1 MHLGPEQARYER
13 ELFMYNVT
21 AIVPRGQGIGF
32 KLAGIEI
39 REVANI
45 TEAHKILAN
54 EIDDDHNGIILVD
67 ETFTLDLSS
76 KLQKQVDESTIP
88 LVVNIPII
96 SKWEYIYDR
105 DEVFENIIHRAIGY
119 RIKFSGD

>member
-1 MHLGPEQARYER
+1 
-13 ELFMYNVT
+13 MYNVT

-45 TEAHKILAN
+45 TEAHKILAD

-67 ETFTLDLSS
+67 ETFTKDLSS

-105 DEVFENIIHRAIGY
+105 DEVFENIIKRAIGY

>member
-1 MHLGPEQARYER
+1 
-13 ELFMYNVT
+13 MYNVT

-45 TEAHKILAN
+45 KEAHKILAD
-54 EIDDDHNGIILVD
+54 EINDDHNGIILVD
-67 ETFTLDLSS
+67 ETFTLDLST

-88 LVVNIPII
+88 LVVSIPII

-119 RIKFSGD
+119 RIKFS